1 MAVSQIAASASNAD
15 VPDNDYIAKHKP
27 LPIRIGTHLR
37 RYWQLWLMALPA
49 MVFVFIFA
57 YIPMYGIHLP
67 FREFV
72 PRQGLPGRTFVGL
85 KYFNKFFQSPQF
97 ANLMRNTISISLW
110 TLVMGFICPI
120 ILALL
125 INQLGSKKIK
135 GFVQTITYMPHFI
148 STVVIVS
155 MISIFLNPTSGF
167 IGRFLNEDG
176 KSILGDPNLFTP
188 IYWITEV
195 WQHCGWNSI
204 IYLAALAGVDTALY
218 EAAKMDGASRLQ
230 LIRYVDIP
238 AILPTCGVLLI
249 LNMGSVLNVGFE
261 KVFLMQNSLNLS
273 SSEVISTFVYK
284 MGFVSNQYSYS
295 TAIGL
300 FNTLIN
306 FVFLVMANA
315 ISKRVSDTSIF

>member
-1 MAVSQIAASASNAD
+1 
-15 VPDNDYIAKHKP
+15 
-27 LPIRIGTHLR
+27 
-37 RYWQLWLMALPA
+37 
-49 MVFVFIFA
+49 
-57 YIPMYGIHLP
+57 
-67 FREFV
+67 
-72 PRQGLPGRTFVGL
+72 
-85 KYFNKFFQSPQF
+85 
-97 ANLMRNTISISLW
+97 MRNTISISLS

-125 INQLGSKKIK
+125 INQIGSKKIK

-155 MISIFLNPTSGF
+155 MISIFLNPNSGF
-167 IGRFLNEDG
+167 IGRFFNEDG
-176 KSILGDPNLFTP
+176 KSVLGDPNLFTP
-188 IYWITEV
+188 IYWISEV

-218 EAAKMDGASRLQ
+218 EAAKMDGASVCSSFATSIFRLFF
-230 LIRYVDIP
+230 
-238 AILPTCGVLLI
+238 LPVACSDSEHGLRAY
-249 LNMGSVLNVGFE
+249 VGFE

-306 FVFLVMANA
+306 FVFLVVANA